1 MFRSRHVFM
10 EGLLLEKSMERG
22 LTLPY
27 RGGDV
32 LMKSF
37 IDSLT
42 HACKVPNTDQPFGC
56 VDLMYLASFVDS
68 AFGFKQSN
76 KLRSGCNVGGMT
88 GEWPLAA
95 AFYVYE
101 NGL

>member
-1 MFRSRHVFM
+1 M
-10 EGLLLEKSMERG
+10 EGLLLEKCMERG

-32 LMKSF
+32 RMKSF
-37 IDSLT
+37 IDSLN

-56 VDLMYLASFVDS
+56 VDLMYLASFVD
-68 AFGFKQSN
+68 AALAFKQSSI
-76 KLRSGCNVGGMT
+76 LRSSCNVNGMT